1 MKMKK
6 IIKCN
11 VIMNH
16 LQDMWDKKTIN
27 FFEEHQISPTKLKIL
42 NILDSKEK
50 ITLFEIAR
58 ILNKPT
64 SNVSPTLRK
73 MASQGV
79 ITKEVSQSDKR
90 IVYFVLNKKG
100 NEILNDSNNYFEELA
115 NTLVSDETLLDKLY
129 QTLNDYT
136 SMVENNIE
144 N

>member
-1 MKMKK
+1 MKMEK

-16 LQDMWDKKTIN
+16 LQDMWEKKTIN

>member
-16 LQDMWDKKTIN
+16 LQDMWEKKTIN